1 MSGSDR
7 TAVADSG
14 PPLALKVFCYAMM
27 LSAGAINGIML
38 SLAIPPAAAY
48 GFTGFA
54 VAAALGMVAGIWPA
68 RWLSRRIHDGLSD
81 GT

>member
-7 TAVADSG
+7 ATPTDGG

-38 SLAIPPAAAY
+38 SLAIPAAAPY
-48 GFTGFA
+48 GFAGFA

-68 RWLSRRIHDGLSD
+68 RWLARKIHDGLSD